1 MTSHARDA
9 SFHIFRNKPEEEEE
23 SLVVKPALAFSSLN
37 EKKRITRGNSLS
49 LSLTVLSDSIN
60 PVVRSTCGG
69 FCALTTVNCALRLF
83 IHYRRFEKILK
94 KALLVNIIRARF
106 QREKNVS
113 RHPLHKRERE
123 RETRKKK
130 YTPLT
135 QKKRKKNAKYRSTF
149 AKKTLSCWRRKRRI

>member
-23 SLVVKPALAFSSLN
+23 ESLIVKPALAFSSLN

-69 FCALTTVNCALRLF
+69 FCALTTVNCAFRLF
-83 IHYRRFEKILK
+83 VYHHRFEKILK
-94 KALLVNIIRARF
+94 KALLVNIISAFGERKTYRVIPSTK
-106 QREKNVS
+106 EKMKETE
-113 RHPLHKRERE
+113 RHAKRNTNPSHKK
-123 RETRKKK
+123 T
-130 YTPLT
+130 
-135 QKKRKKNAKYRSTF
+135 KKNATSRTF
-149 AKKTLSCWRRKRRI
+149 AKKSLSCWRRKRRI